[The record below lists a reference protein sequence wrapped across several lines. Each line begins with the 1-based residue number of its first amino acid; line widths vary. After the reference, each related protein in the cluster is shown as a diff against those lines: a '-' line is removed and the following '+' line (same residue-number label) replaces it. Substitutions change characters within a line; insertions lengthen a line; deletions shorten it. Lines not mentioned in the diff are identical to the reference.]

1 MSDFLRT
8 AGPTVSRAATEEDP
22 LPTTAERKAV
32 VLESGAAPS
41 KEWVIVTR
49 ALKRD
54 YDMGGE
60 VVHALR
66 GVDLAVRRN
75 EYVAIMGPSGSGK
88 STLMN
93 LIGCLDTPSSGEY
106 WLNGQMVSTM
116 SDDQLARVRN
126 KEIGFVFQTFNLLP
140 RATALHNVELP
151 LVYAG
156 VSASERKRRATQAL
170 ERVQLGDRMGHRP
183 NELSGGQR
191 QRVAIARALVNE
203 PSILLADEP
212 TGNLDS
218 QTSAEIMNVFEGL
231 AAHGQTVIMV
241 THEADIAAHAR
252 RVVVLRDGVI
262 ASDDRRATFVQKVGL
277 PV

>member
-1 MSDFLRT
+1 MSDFLKS
-8 AGPTVSRAATEEDP
+8 AGPIGRTSTEDDP
-22 LPTTAERKAV
+22 LPSTAERKAV
-32 VLESGAAPS
+32 VLEQGVTPS

-49 ALKRD
+49 ALTRD

-93 LIGCLDTPSSGEY
+93 LIGCLDTPSAGEY

-116 SDDQLARVRN
+116 SDDALARVRN

-156 VSASERKRRATQAL
+156 VSSAERKRRASQAL
-170 ERVQLGDRMGHRP
+170 ERVQLGDRMTHRP

-262 ASDDRRATFVQKVGL
+262 ASDDRRSTFVQKVGL